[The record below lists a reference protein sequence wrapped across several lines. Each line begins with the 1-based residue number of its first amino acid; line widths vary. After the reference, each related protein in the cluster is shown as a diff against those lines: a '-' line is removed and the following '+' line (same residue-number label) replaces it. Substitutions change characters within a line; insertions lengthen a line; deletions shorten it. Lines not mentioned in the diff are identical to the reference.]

1 MTVNQSCSP
10 HSHWMVRVTVGPIV
24 VPRVFEISVAV
35 SEAAS
40 SVPKEPSSALN
51 EAGLFRLKDTD
62 VHSW

>member
-1 MTVNQSCSP
+1 
-10 HSHWMVRVTVGPIV
+10 MVRVTVGPIV

-40 SVPKEPSSALN
+40 SVPKEPSIALN